1 MLNNTGKQWR
11 LFRLACQ
18 FFTRIPVGNIA
29 DFQESD
35 LNQATRYFSLVGL
48 LVAAILSVVFSV
60 LTLFFPIDLSVVL
73 LLIVS
78 VFLTGA
84 FHEDGLADMADGIGG
99 GYTVSARLAIMK
111 DSRLGTYGAI
121 SLFLVM
127 LLKYVLLVH
136 IANAGLILFA
146 LCFAHAFSRAI
157 AASLIVDTPYVSEES
172 SSKSKPL
179 AQQQTQKDCL
189 LVVLI
194 GVLPLLFLPSTLF
207 SFTFVILLLFTLFI
221 FRVLFRRWLMARIG
235 GFTGDCLGACQ
246 QLAEL
251 IIYVLIVACA
261 IGGVQ

>member
-1 MLNNTGKQWR
+1 MLNTSKQWR

-29 DFQESD
+29 DFQETD

-48 LVAAILSVVFSV
+48 LVAAILSAVFSILV
-60 LTLFFPIDLSVVL
+60 TFFPVNLAVVL

-78 VFLTGA
+78 VLLTGA

-99 GYTVSARLAIMK
+99 GYTISSRLAIMK

-127 LLKYVLLVH
+127 LLKYVVLVH
-136 IANAGLILFA
+136 LANAALIIFSLF
-146 LCFAHAFSRAI
+146 LAHACSRAI
-157 AASLIVDTPYVSEES
+157 AASLIIDTPYVSEES
-172 SSKSKPL
+172 DSKSKPL

-189 LVVLI
+189 FVLLVAV
-194 GVLPLLFLPSTLF
+194 VPFFFLPNVLF
-207 SFTFVILLLFTLFI
+207 SFTFVISLLFTLYI
-221 FRVLFRRWLMARIG
+221 FRVLFRRWLIARIG

-246 QLAEL
+246 QLVEL
-251 IIYVLIVACA
+251 IIYLLIVAFA
-261 IGGVQ
+261 IGGVK

>member
-1 MLNNTGKQWR
+1 MLNTSKQWR

-48 LVAAILSVVFSV
+48 VVAAILSVVFSG
-60 LTLFFPIDLSVVL
+60 LITFFPIDLSVVL

-78 VFLTGA
+78 VLLTGA

-99 GYTVSARLAIMK
+99 GYTVSSRLAIMK

-136 IANAGLILFA
+136 IAHAELMLFS
-146 LCFAHAFSRAI
+146 LFFAHAFSRAI
-157 AASLIVDTPYVSEES
+157 AASLIADTPYVSEDL

-179 AQQQTQKDCL
+179 AQQQSQKDCL
-189 LVVLI
+189 LVMLI
-194 GVLPLLFLPSTLF
+194 GTLPLLFIPYTLF
-207 SFTFVILLLFTLFI
+207 SLTFVIVLVFTLLI
-221 FRVLFRRWLMARIG
+221 FRAVFRRWLIARIE

-246 QLAEL
+246 QLTEL
-251 IIYVLIVACA
+251 IIYMLIVAFA
-261 IGGVQ
+261 IGGAQ